1 MVLDIEKMSLEEKLQ
16 AMEELWEDLRG
27 HYEKK
32 TPPQWHRKILEE
44 RERLL
49 EEGEEEWLD
58 WRAVRRELVGR

>member
-1 MVLDIEKMSLEEKLQ
+1 V
-16 AMEELWEDLRG
+16 
-27 HYEKK
+27 
-32 TPPQWHRKILEE
+32 HRKILEE